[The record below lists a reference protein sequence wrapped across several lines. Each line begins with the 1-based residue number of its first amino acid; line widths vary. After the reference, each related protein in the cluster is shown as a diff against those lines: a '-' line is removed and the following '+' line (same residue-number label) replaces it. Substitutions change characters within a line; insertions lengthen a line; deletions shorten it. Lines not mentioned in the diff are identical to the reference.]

1 MAIRPYTSRDCA
13 DLCRLFY
20 KTVHASLTA
29 RPFFEARGYEVI
41 RDQRVLRRGVILT
54 NFVMEKRL

>member
-20 KTVHASLTA
+20 ETVHASLTA
-29 RPFFEARGYEVI
+29 RPF
-41 RDQRVLRRGVILT
+41 LRPGAMR
-54 NFVMEKRL
+54 